1 MLKNYTY
8 LFFSYMTEF
17 SNISYIN
24 FLKYSGIS
32 VFLKEDPNNLYEK
45 NTQKKTSSNITN
57 IENIKNIEDLKTYIV
72 NFITPILKKRSKHII
87 FGNGNTNS
95 NIMIIGDPPND
106 EDEKEG
112 KFMSGEAG
120 KLLKKM
126 LGAINLELEAVYL
139 NTIIPW
145 KIQKNQEPSNKE
157 ILLCLPFIEKYIELI
172 KPSIILLMGQSA
184 TKGLLT
190 TNLAI
195 SELRGKWHEYK
206 SIHTT
211 QTIKCLVT
219 HDPRL
224 LLKFPNF
231 KRQAWEDLKMIQQ
244 KILDENL

>member
-1 MLKNYTY
+1 
-8 LFFSYMTEF
+8 
-17 SNISYIN
+17 
-24 FLKYSGIS
+24 
-32 VFLKEDPNNLYEK
+32 
-45 NTQKKTSSNITN
+45 
-57 IENIKNIEDLKTYIV
+57 
-72 NFITPILKKRSKHII
+72 
-87 FGNGNTNS
+87 
-95 NIMIIGDPPND
+95 MIIGDPPND

-195 SELRGKWHEYK
+195 NELRGKWHEYK
-206 SIHTT
+206 SIHT
-211 QTIKCLVT
+211 IPKRKSNCLSYTYHPSFFV
-219 HDPRL
+219 
-224 LLKFPNF
+224 KFPNF

-244 KILDENL
+244 KILDEIYKYFFIFLYICFCSSINANVVNKKISSKYNYIFLKIF